1 MFWIVA
7 AALVML
13 KMDNSVRQDEV
24 ELKIVSRIQ
33 NIEGGR

>member
-13 KMDNSVRQDEV
+13 KMDNSVRQEEV

-33 NIEGGR
+33 NFEGGR

>member
-13 KMDNSVRQDEV
+13 KMDNSVRQEEV